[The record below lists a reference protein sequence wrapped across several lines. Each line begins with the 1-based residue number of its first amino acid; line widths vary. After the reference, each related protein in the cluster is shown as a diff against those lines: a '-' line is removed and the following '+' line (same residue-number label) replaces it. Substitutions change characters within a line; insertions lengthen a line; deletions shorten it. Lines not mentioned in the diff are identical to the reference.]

1 MHSILWT
8 IYLWYNHFMKNIK
21 KSQRQKRVEEL
32 IREIASNLIARES
45 NRTSLITVTRINI
58 SPDLKKCDIYVSVF
72 PENAQE
78 SALNFLKRK
87 RKELR
92 SEVKSKANLRNI
104 PFFDFNIDWGE
115 KNRQAIENIITHDNI
130 K

>member
-1 MHSILWT
+1 
-8 IYLWYNHFMKNIK
+8 MKNIK

-104 PFFDFNIDWGE
+104 PFFDFNID
-115 KNRQAIENIITHDNI
+115 
-130 K
+130 